1 MRKFIQVSPR
11 DTILNN
17 GNRTKLTISFN
28 CDEQLDKKSF
38 EVYSNQLDVARKILG
53 TFHQDRKIVNI
64 SVVAHT
70 QSGKTGTMLAVLK
83 LIAFELDIVPIENI
97 YIITGL
103 SSTDWKKQTSKN
115 FPDDCGIQDRIFH
128 LPELKKKFGEEI
140 KNKKNVL
147 IMMDEVQLAAKPGQ
161 TIDKCFQDFGLE
173 KLYENDIKIVEFS
186 ATPDGTLYDLHT
198 DKWDGASKIIL
209 AEPGE
214 GYFGSFE
221 YLKKN
226 RVRQYKDLCG
236 YDDTTGLTDPECIN
250 NVRELDEFVKNFS
263 RPKYHIIRTRPVQYG
278 EATLANFRSVFGD
291 NCSYRTYDGARIDIE
306 KINDLLSVKPSVNTF
321 IFVKQL
327 LRCSNDLKTKNHI
340 GIVYELFNK
349 KPSNSVIAQGLLGRV
364 TGYNVSKHILV
375 WTDVDTIKRYRTL
388 WDAGFSKEARGV
400 WDSSTTKNK
409 GGKIVSKGTF
419 NDTISNSA
427 DGNQDNFTRSKEV
440 SDSQSEI
447 EKKAKEMVPNS
458 RRVVYKTNENGFK
471 MCSITGGPKVH
482 SLEDVLTLARSE
494 NKCSNMPKKM
504 DELKVGEYTHRRY
517 VCYENIN
524 DISTEKFVIIWCKRH
539 A

>member
-11 DTILNN
+11 DTIINN

-28 CDEQLDKKSF
+28 CDDQLEEKSF
-38 EVYSNQLDVARKILG
+38 EVYSNQLDVARKILE
-53 TFHQDRKIVNI
+53 TFHRDRKIVNI

-128 LPELKKKFGEEI
+128 LPELKKKFDEEI

-161 TIDKCFQDFGLE
+161 TIDKCFQDYGLD

-198 DKWDGASKIIL
+198 DKWDDASAIIL
-209 AEPGE
+209 AKPGE

-221 YLKKN
+221 YLEKN

-236 YDDTTGLTDPECIN
+236 YDDTTGLTDPESIN
-250 NVRELDEFVKNFS
+250 NVRELSEFVKSFS
-263 RPKYHIIRTRPVQYG
+263 RPKYHIIRTRPAQYG

-306 KINDLLSVKPSVNTF
+306 KINDLLSVRPTVNTF

-327 LRCSNDLKTKNHI
+327 LRCSNDLKTKKHI

-349 KPSNSVIAQGLLGRV
+349 NPSNSVIAQGLLGRV

-375 WTDVDTIKRYRTL
+375 WTDVDTIKRYKAL
-388 WDAGFSKEARGV
+388 WDSEFSKEACV
-400 WDSSTTKNK
+400 IWKSSTTTTR
-409 GGKIVSKGTF
+409 GGKTTSRGTF
-419 NDTISNSA
+419 NNTISGSSPTKKSEDNDWDLLEASFTNRNDA
-427 DGNQDNFTRSKEV
+427 NTFLTQNGCRRNNKEDKDGEFITSSTSKEKGILLYSKV
-440 SDSQSEI
+440 ISELSSYKKTALFDIKKDADSG
-447 EKKAKEMVPNS
+447 KKYS
-458 RRVVYKTNENGFK
+458 RMIICYK
-471 MCSITGGPKVH
+471 
-482 SLEDVLTLARSE
+482 DLTDPSSVCFIVRILT
-494 NKCSNMPKKM
+494 KK
-504 DELKVGEYTHRRY
+504 
-517 VCYENIN
+517 
-524 DISTEKFVIIWCKRH
+524 
-539 A
+539 